1 MKTIGYYMR
10 KANMAVEEAMK
21 AESNYV
27 VEIYKPVFN
36 RAQNMDELL
45 ETAKKTYQ
53 TAKRHVKNVYAV
65 LELDAPKMSGIHSV
79 QIHMERINTKFAAFW
94 EDIQNNK

>member
-1 MKTIGYYMR
+1 MKTIGYYIR
-10 KANMAVEEAMK
+10 KANAAVEEGIK
-21 AESNYV
+21 AENNFCVALSKNKHNSND
-27 VEIYKPVFN
+27 ETC
-36 RAQNMDELL
+36 ELL

-79 QIHMERINTKFAAFW
+79 QMNMERINTKFAAFW

>member
-1 MKTIGYYMR
+1 
-10 KANMAVEEAMK
+10 MAVEEAMK

-53 TAKRHVKNVYAV
+53 TAKRHVKNVYKV
-65 LELDAPKMSGIHSV
+65 LEIDAPEMRGIYST
-79 QIHMERINTKFAAFW
+79 QLAMDAINRRYAAFW
-94 EDIQNNK
+94 EDLQNNK